1 MLYGA
6 VLAAVAIALFFGSLS
21 GAEPLADPQLPWWAI
36 AIAWAVA
43 ETCVVHLHFRRS
55 AHSFSLADFPFV
67 FGLTFASGGDFMLGA
82 LLGAGA
88 AYAFRRLPPLKLAF
102 NLAQLALAVCVAW
115 VIVRA
120 LVAPADTIEPST
132 WIALYVATLVTG
144 ALSIA
149 CIAGAIAISEGGMT
163 LATLRQMFTMDL
175 VFTAA
180 NSSIA
185 IAAAVLIS
193 VDARAAA
200 LLLVPAAIVFAL
212 YRAYVTERQ
221 QHEKLEF
228 LYESNRALTR
238 SPEVA
243 DAIEGVLARSLEA
256 FRSEIAEVVLFSA
269 DGTPLRSAYG
279 PGSERVTMIESDRGA
294 AEALAALVDAEN
306 PVVSLTPPF
315 EPAGLRAHLEQR
327 GIRNAM
333 VAMLPGESRLVGTI
347 MLANRFGLER
357 GYSGEDRRLLEV
369 LANNASVA
377 LQYDRL
383 EQAVT
388 KLRTLQEELHHQA
401 YHDPLTDLPNRLMFM
416 ERLRGELA
424 DSTDTL
430 GVLFLDMDDF
440 KIVNDTLGHAV
451 GDALLVAVAGRLR
464 HSVRPQDV
472 VARLGGDE
480 FAVVL
485 PGVEDPVT
493 ELGAVATRVLRAF
506 ETPVHAADAL
516 VPVHLS
522 LGIADSRRT
531 RDPDELIREADL
543 AMYQAKTSGK
553 GRFAFFDPPMAAAM
567 LRRHDL
573 KKELEQAIERGE
585 IAVEYQPIVD
595 LESGRISAAEALVR
609 WEHPARGRIA
619 PAEFIPL
626 AEESGLIGALDRHV
640 LEQTCRQARRWE
652 AVAPDDPPPRLHVNL
667 SAAELRDPQLTAGI
681 QAMLEEHGVSP
692 ERLALEITETELLDD
707 AVASAARFGE
717 LRALGI
723 RIALDDFGTGY
734 SSLSYL
740 HSLPLDSLKIAK
752 PFVDGLG
759 RNGHDASFISVIVEL
774 ARKLGLDVI
783 AEGIET
789 SAQLTALRDL
799 GVELGQGFLI
809 GRPAPPGPAASAARC
824 PPSSACRQGERDA
837 PRRVRAHPAGRR
849 RACHHAAARG
859 HPRGRGLFV
868 RGGRDDRRGAR
879 AAAGGALRR
888 DGLRRPAAGRL
899 GPGSRGARR
908 SRPTRS
914 WRRW

>member
-1 MLYGA
+1 MGGIVLYGA
-6 VLAAVAIALFFGSLS
+6 ALAAIAIGLFFGSLH
-21 GAEPLADPQLPWWAI
+21 GADPLAEPHLPWWAI
-36 AIAWAVA
+36 AIGWAVA

-67 FGLTFASGGDFMLGA
+67 FGLAFASGDGFVLGA

-88 AYAFRRLPPLKLAF
+88 AYAFRRLPPIKLAF
-102 NLAQLALAVCVAW
+102 NVAQLALAVCVAF

-120 LVAPADTIEPST
+120 FADPGDSFGPTA
-132 WIALYVATLVTG
+132 WIALYIATLVTG

-149 CIAGAIAISEGGMT
+149 CIAGAIAITERNMT
-163 LATLRQMFTMDL
+163 LATLRQMFAMDL

-180 NSSIA
+180 NSSLA
-185 IAAAVLIS
+185 ISAAVLVS
-193 VDARAAA
+193 TDARAAI
-200 LLLVPAAIVFAL
+200 LLVVPAAIVFGV

-243 DAIEGVLARSLEA
+243 EAIEGVLARSLEA

-269 DGTPLRSAYG
+269 DGTPLRSTYG
-279 PGSERVTMIESDRGA
+279 PGGERVTMVETDRGA
-294 AEALAALVDAEN
+294 AEELAALVSAEN
-306 PVVSLTPPF
+306 PVVSLTPPYG
-315 EPAGLRAHLEQR
+315 PAQLRAHFQQR
-327 GIRNAM
+327 RIRNAM
-333 VAMLPGESRLVGTI
+333 VAMLPGESRLIGII

-357 GYSGEDRRLLEV
+357 GYGGEDRRLLEV

-401 YHDPLTDLPNRLMFM
+401 YHDPLTGLPNRLMFM
-416 ERLRGELA
+416 ERLGAGLA
-424 DSTDTL
+424 DAESGTF
-430 GVLFLDMDDF
+430 GVLFIDVDDF

-451 GDALLVAVAGRLR
+451 GDALLISVAGRLR
-464 HSVRPQDV
+464 HSVRPQDI

-480 FAVVL
+480 FAVML
-485 PGVEDPVT
+485 PGVEDPT
-493 ELGAVATRVLRAF
+493 AELGAVATRVLRAF
-506 ETPVHAADAL
+506 EAPVHAGEEL

-522 LGIADSRRT
+522 VGIADSRRT
-531 RDPDELIREADL
+531 RDSDELIREADL

-553 GRFAFFDPPMAAAM
+553 SRFAFFDPPMAAAM

-573 KKELEQAIERGE
+573 KKELATAIERRE
-585 IAVEYQPIVD
+585 IVVEYQPIVE
-595 LESGRISAAEALVR
+595 LETGRISAGEALVR
-609 WEHPARGRIA
+609 WEHPVRGRIA

-626 AEESGLIGALDRHV
+626 AVEAGLIGAIGRHV

-652 AVAPDDPPPRLHVNL
+652 AVAPDDPPLRLHVNL
-667 SAAELRDPQLTAGI
+667 SAAELRDPNLTAGV
-681 QAMLEEHGVSP
+681 QAMLEEVGVPP
-692 ERLALEITETELLDD
+692 ELLALEITETELLDD
-707 AVASAARFGE
+707 AVASAARLGE

-752 PFVDGLG
+752 PFVDGLEGDG
-759 RNGHDASFISVIVEL
+759 RDAGFIGVIVEL
-774 ARKLGLDVI
+774 ARKLGLEVI

-789 SAQLTALRDL
+789 PAQLEALRDL
-799 GVELGQGFLI
+799 GVGFGQGYLI
-809 GRPAPPGPAASAARC
+809 GRPA
-824 PPSSACRQGERDA
+824 
-837 PRRVRAHPAGRR
+837 
-849 RACHHAAARG
+849 
-859 HPRGRGLFV
+859 
-868 RGGRDDRRGAR
+868 
-879 AAAGGALRR
+879 AAGTGRFRR
-888 DGLRRPAAGRL
+888 QMPAEFSVRQD
-899 GPGSRGARR
+899 ARR
-908 SRPTRS
+908 T
-914 WRRW
+914 